1 MKKFISISLICL
13 LFASKTYACQCIG
26 PSANIEENWKGAYQ
40 VFVGEVLELSSDKL
54 YLASGLN
61 YTYYT
66 IQVIEPLKGNYH
78 PKYRLRTFE
87 RISHGSCD
95 YTFEVGKK
103 YLIYAYS
110 DNGKLSTYICSR
122 TAPIEEVSKNELEE
136 LKRLAKDYGKE
147 MGATLIIEKSVAER
161 ELGVA
166 KAKIDELNNAT
177 EELSNTKNWLL
188 GISLALALLLILS
201 VFTGIRRKKDKV
213 QHGS

>member
-1 MKKFISISLICL
+1 M
-13 LFASKTYACQCIG
+13 
-26 PSANIEENWKGAYQ
+26 PSSPLHANAKDLMANIEENWKGAYQ
-40 VFVGEVLELSSDKL
+40 VFVGEVMESSSDEL

-66 IQVIEPLKGNYH
+66 VQVVEHLKGNYH
-78 PKYRLRTFE
+78 PKHRLRTFE

-103 YLIYAYS
+103 YLIYAYN
-110 DNGKLSTYICSR
+110 DNGKLSTNICSR
-122 TAPIEEVSKNELEE
+122 TAPLEEVSENEIKE
-136 LKRLAKDYGKE
+136 LRRLAKDYGE
-147 MGATLIIEKSVAER
+147 ETGATLIIEKSVAER

-166 KAKIDELNNAT
+166 KEKINELNNER

-188 GISLALALLLILS
+188 GISLVLALLLILS
-201 VFTGIRRKKDKV
+201 VFTSLKRKKDKV

>member
-1 MKKFISISLICL
+1 MNKFLSISIICL
-13 LFASKTYACQCIG
+13 LFASKSFACQCIG
-26 PSANIEENWKGAYQ
+26 PSANIEENWKRAYQ
-40 VFVGEVLELSSDKL
+40 VFVGEVQEASSDKL

-87 RISHGSCD
+87 RVSHGSCD

-110 DNGKLSTYICSR
+110 DNGKLSTNICSR
-122 TAPIEEVSKNELEE
+122 TAPLEQVNENEIVE
-136 LKRLAKDYGKE
+136 LRRLAKDYGDGKSSTVIVE
-147 MGATLIIEKSVAER
+147 QSVAER
-161 ELGVA
+161 ELEVA
-166 KAKIDELNNAT
+166 QAKINDLNNAT

-188 GISLALALLLILS
+188 GIALALALLLVLS
-201 VFTGIRRKKDKV
+201 VFTGLRRKKDKV
-213 QHGS
+213 QHGT

>member
-1 MKKFISISLICL
+1 M
-13 LFASKTYACQCIG
+13 LFASKSFACQCIG

-40 VFVGEVLELSSDKL
+40 VFVGEVLESSSDKL

-110 DNGKLSTYICSR
+110 DNGKLSTNICSR
-122 TAPIEEVSKNELEE
+122 TAPLKEVNENELKE
-136 LKRLAKDYGKE
+136 LRRLAKDYGEGK
-147 MGATLIIEKSVAER
+147 GATVIIEKSVAER

-166 KAKIDELNNAT
+166 KAKIKELNNAT
-177 EELSNTKNWLL
+177 KELSNTKNWLL

-201 VFTGIRRKKDKV
+201 VFTSQRRKKDKV

>member
-1 MKKFISISLICL
+1 MNKFISIAIICL
-13 LFASKTYACQCIG
+13 LFASKSFACQCIG
-26 PSANIEENWKGAYQ
+26 PSANIEENWKGSYQ
-40 VFVGEVLELSSDKL
+40 VFVGEVLESSSDKL

-66 IQVIEPLKGNYH
+66 IQVIESLKGNYH

-110 DNGKLSTYICSR
+110 DNGNLSTNICSR
-122 TAPIEEVSKNELEE
+122 TAPIEEVNKNEIEE
-136 LKRLAKDYGKE
+136 LRRLTKDYGEEK
-147 MGATLIIEKSVAER
+147 GAALIIEKSVAER

-166 KAKIDELNNAT
+166 QVKIKELNNAT
-177 EELSNTKNWLL
+177 EELNNTKNWLL
-188 GISLALALLLILS
+188 GIALALALLLVLS
-201 VFTGIRRKKDKV
+201 VFTSLRRKKDKV